1 MFVWE
6 KNLQDLLYF
15 LKDSQENQIRKVFKL
30 SILIF
35 KYFLILFYYFLLF
48 RYLFYYCYYLIK
60 IRYNHTVGMALIHA
74 GRHIH
79 GVNKL
84 ITGERS
90 NLILWCRSSHYR
102 SLLKQQ

>member
-1 MFVWE
+1 LGKEFTGSTLFFKGFPGKPNKE
-6 KNLQDLLYF
+6 SIQIEYPYF
-15 LKDSQENQIRKVFKL
+15 
-30 SILIF
+30 F